1 MAHWVKFLPWA
12 YETLSP
18 DPQHLQNGKTTLNN
32 CLAIFFVVL
41 WKQVMLVMGIWKK
54 NLYMCTLWF
63 QFAWMFQASLYI
75 YIYISETTN
84 NSTVSALIISSNG
97 NVLIWGYLENR
108 LCFLQRGQFKFLFLL
123 HCVVCFWKWSYNL
136 YSHLWYIH
144 FIQWSKCLS
153 SLNNWG
159 LGQSG
164 DDFSWSLFIVQN
176 HSFIQKIVLNC
187 YHMPGNRNTVADKSK
202 WLSYQIPREKLF
214 G

>member
-75 YIYISETTN
+75 YIYQRLQTTQRFLHLLFPLMEMYWSEVIWKIDFASYKEDNSSSSFFYTVLYASESDPTTSIVISDIYILFNGPNVFRLWTT
-84 NSTVSALIISSNG
+84 
-97 NVLIWGYLENR
+97 E
-108 LCFLQRGQFKFLFLL
+108 
-123 HCVVCFWKWSYNL
+123 
-136 YSHLWYIH
+136 
-144 FIQWSKCLS
+144 
-153 SLNNWG
+153 
-159 LGQSG
+159 
-164 DDFSWSLFIVQN
+164 D
-176 HSFIQKIVLNC
+176 
-187 YHMPGNRNTVADKSK
+187 
-202 WLSYQIPREKLF
+202 
-214 G
+214 